1 MGTPMQSDGTMQ
13 EQQAVRAGWGIRS
26 RLLLVFL
33 VLSTVAALT
42 TAAIAIDA
50 IRSSGVDAQRISQEA
65 LRQQAESYLIQLTE
79 QGAREIDL
87 SLADIAGQVETV
99 GGYAAAAFDQ
109 RPADEAFW
117 PVDEH
122 MFLGSEGQYM
132 NGAEDVSSVFVPNTR
147 ALTASVSSDIA
158 ATAFLD
164 LLVPDVL
171 AGNPSTVA
179 VYLGTPRDVVRYYPN
194 IELGAVVPPDFA
206 VTGRPWYT
214 GALSNSRPDRRVWW
228 TEPYLDATGRG
239 LVTTAAMTVRGGRG
253 QLVGVVGFDVTLN
266 DLRVSVEAT
275 RYLQSGYPFVI
286 DQTGRAIALPS
297 QGYQDLL
304 GRPPA
309 PDEVGP
315 DLSASPTGFAPILSR
330 MAAGESGFETVSVAG
345 RELFVAFTPLQ
356 STAWSLGSVVEASE
370 VMAPAARLETQVQ
383 QATQSL
389 LFGRLLPAT
398 LGITAAVLLIGLL
411 LTTLIVRPIR
421 QVVDAATR
429 LGQGQLD
436 IQVPVRSRDELGAL
450 ASAFN
455 TMATQLRGLLT
466 GLEQRVSERT
476 RDLERQTLQLQT
488 AAEIAR
494 MAGES
499 LDPSQMMA
507 HAVELIRE
515 RFQFYHASMFLMDE
529 TGTWA
534 VLSAS
539 TGEAGRQLLARRHR
553 LSVGSASIVGW
564 VTANRLP
571 RVTNDVTQDPFYF
584 RNPLLP
590 DTRAEMAVPVM
601 AGNRLI
607 GALDVQSKTPYAFQE
622 ADIRAVEAIAA
633 ELATAFESTRVL
645 REAQVRLQDAEDLA
659 RARWRESWSRAVSG
673 ETSTTVHLGE
683 SAAGDGQ
690 LPVQEAARQSAG
702 EGKTVVLEDGRLAAT
717 PVVVRGETVATIA
730 ARKPLPGE
738 RWSDEDTAL
747 MEAVASQAGLALE
760 SARQY
765 SEERRRVI
773 ELEVVNRISQA
784 VSQLTNLDTLYRVIH
799 NQVNQVIGN
808 TDFLVALYDSDRD
821 EVSLPYVSEHGEIR
835 SEPAAALSQD
845 LLSEVVRVRTPLL
858 VEGDVQ
864 ETAQSMGLALYDLP
878 PKSWLGVP
886 MLVGESVVGAIV
898 VQDMTAENRY
908 TEDDAALLATVAS
921 QVGTALQNARLLE
934 QVRRTARR
942 QQLIHEI
949 TAKIRRSADVETV
962 LATAARELSRG
973 LTASRVVARLGKT
986 ADATPAEPPGD
997 GEGPADS
1004 KPEEAKA

>member
-1 MGTPMQSDGTMQ
+1 MRDQ
-13 EQQAVRAGWGIRS
+13 EDIRRGWGLRS

-50 IRSSGVDAQRISQEA
+50 IRSSGREAQQVSQEA
-65 LRQQAESYLIQLTE
+65 LREQAESYLIQLTQ

-87 SLADIAGQVETV
+87 TLGEIAGQVETAA
-99 GGYAAAAFDQ
+99 GYAAAALDR
-109 RPADEAFW
+109 RPGDESFW

-122 MFLGSEGQYM
+122 MFLGSDGQYM
-132 NGAEDVSSVFVPNTR
+132 NGAEDLSSVFVPNTR
-147 ALTASVSSDIA
+147 ALTTSIMNDIET
-158 ATAFLD
+158 TAYLD
-164 LLVPDVL
+164 LLIPDVL

-194 IELGAVVPPDFA
+194 IELGAVVPADFA

-214 GALSNSRPDRRVWW
+214 GALQDSRRDRPVWW

-239 LVTTAAMTVRGGRG
+239 LVTTAAMAVRGARG
-253 QLVGVVGFDVTLN
+253 QLVGVIGFDVTLN
-266 DLRVSVEAT
+266 DMRTSVEAT
-275 RYLQSGYPFVI
+275 RYLQSGYPFII
-286 DQTGRAIALPS
+286 DQTGRAIALPT

-304 GRPPA
+304 GRAPA

-315 DLSASPTGFAPILSR
+315 DLSGSPTGFAPILER
-330 MAAGESGFETVSVAG
+330 MAAGESGFETLLVGG
-345 RELFVAFTPLQ
+345 RELFVAFTPLET
-356 STAWSLGSVVEASE
+356 TAWSLGSVVEASQ
-370 VMAPAARLETQVQ
+370 VMAPAARLEAQVQ
-383 QATQSL
+383 QATQTL

-398 LGITAAVLLIGLL
+398 LAITAAVLILGLI
-411 LTTLIVRPIR
+411 LTTLLVRPIR

-429 LGQGQLD
+429 LGQGELD

-455 TMATQLRGLLT
+455 TMASQLRGLVT
-466 GLEQRVSERT
+466 GLEQRVAERT

-488 AAEIAR
+488 TAEIAR

-499 LDPSQMMA
+499 LDPSEMMSR
-507 HAVELIRE
+507 AVELIRE

-539 TGEAGRQLLARRHR
+539 TGEAGRQLLSRRHR

-571 RVTNDVTQDPFYF
+571 RVANDVAQDPFHF

-590 DTRAEMAVPVM
+590 DTRAEMAMPVM
-601 AGNRLI
+601 AGQRLI
-607 GALDVQSKTPYAFQE
+607 GALDVQSKTPYTFQE

-645 REAQVRLQDAEDLA
+645 RQTQIRLQDAEDLA
-659 RARWRESWSRAVSG
+659 RARWRESWSRAASG
-673 ETSTTVHLGE
+673 ELATVVRLGE
-683 SAAGDGQ
+683 SPSGDGQ
-690 LPVQEAARQSAG
+690 AAVDEAARQSAVA
-702 EGKTVVLEDGRLAAT
+702 GKTVNLEGGRLAAT
-717 PVVVRGETVATIA
+717 PVLVRGETVATIA
-730 ARKPLPGE
+730 ARKSVPGE
-738 RWSDEDTAL
+738 RWSEEETAL

-765 SEERRRVI
+765 SEERRRVV

-784 VSQLTNLDTLYRVIH
+784 VSQLSNLDTLYRVIH
-799 NQVNQVIGN
+799 NQVNQVIGS
-808 TDFLVALYDSDRD
+808 TDFLVALYDPDRD
-821 EVSLPYVSEHGEIR
+821 EVSLPYVSEHNEVR
-835 SEPAAALSQD
+835 SEGPVALTDD
-845 LLSEVVRVRTPLL
+845 LLSTVIRSRTPLL
-858 VEGDVQ
+858 IER
-864 ETAQSMGLALYDLP
+864 DLP
-878 PKSWLGVP
+878 RTARSLGVRLDDRPPKAWLGVP
-886 MLVGESVVGAIV
+886 MLVGEAIV
-898 VQDMTAENRY
+898 GVVAVQDMQSEGRY
-908 TEDDAALLATVAS
+908 SEDDAALLATVAS
-921 QVGTALQNARLLE
+921 QVGTALENARLLE
-934 QVRRTARR
+934 QLRRTARR

-949 TAKIRRSADVETV
+949 TAKIRRSADMETV

-973 LTASRVVARLGKT
+973 LTASRVVARLGKGAEGT
-986 ADATPAEPPGD
+986 EPPAESGKAGESPGTPPKK
-997 GEGPADS
+997 A
-1004 KPEEAKA
+1004 EEAQA

>member
-1 MGTPMQSDGTMQ
+1 MQDQRVIRT
-13 EQQAVRAGWGIRS
+13 GWGIRS

-50 IRSSGVDAQRISQEA
+50 IRSSGREAQQISQEA
-65 LRQQAESYLIQLTE
+65 LRDQAESYLIQLTQ

-87 SLADIAGQVETV
+87 TLGEIAGQVETV
-99 GGYAAAAFDQ
+99 AGYAGAALDRSPGA
-109 RPADEAFW
+109 EAFW
-117 PVDEH
+117 PAAEH
-122 MFLGSEGQYM
+122 MFLGSDGQYM
-132 NGAEDVSSVFVPNTR
+132 NGPEDVSSVFVPNTR
-147 ALTASVSSDIA
+147 ALTTSVLNDVE
-158 ATAFLD
+158 ATAYLD
-164 LLVPDVL
+164 LLIPDVL

-214 GALSNSRPDRRVWW
+214 GALDNSRPDQPVWW

-239 LVTTAAMTVRGGRG
+239 LVTTAAVTVRGARG
-253 QLVGVVGFDVTLN
+253 QLVGVVGFDITLN
-266 DLRVSVEAT
+266 DLRTSVEAT
-275 RYLQSGYPFVI
+275 HYLQSGYPFII
-286 DQTGRAIALPS
+286 DQTGRAVALPS
-297 QGYQDLL
+297 QGYQDIL
-304 GRPPA
+304 GRSPA

-315 DLSASPTGFAPILSR
+315 DLAGSPTGFATILER
-330 MAAGESGFETVSVAG
+330 MAAGESGFETLLVG
-345 RELFVAFTPLQ
+345 DRELFVAFTPLE
-356 STAWSLGSVVEASE
+356 STAWSLGSVVEASQ
-370 VMAPAARLETQVQ
+370 VMAPAARLEAQVE
-383 QATQSL
+383 QATQTL
-389 LFGRLLPAT
+389 LFSRLLPAT
-398 LGITAAVLLIGLL
+398 LAITAAVLLVGLL
-411 LTTLIVRPIR
+411 LTALIVRPIR

-455 TMATQLRGLLT
+455 TMAAQLRGLVT
-466 GLEQRVSERT
+466 GLEQRVAERT

-499 LDPSQMMA
+499 LDPPEMMSR
-507 HAVELIRE
+507 AVELIQD

-534 VLSAS
+534 LLSAS

-571 RVTNDVTQDPFYF
+571 RVANDVAQDPFYF

-590 DTRAEMAVPVM
+590 DTRAEMAMPVM
-601 AGNRLI
+601 AGQRLI

-645 REAQVRLQDAEDLA
+645 RETQIRLEDVEDLA
-659 RARWRESWSRAVSG
+659 RARWRESWSRAVAG
-673 ETSTTVHLGE
+673 ETETAVRLGE
-683 SAAGDGQ
+683 GPVGEGQAATDNAAR
-690 LPVQEAARQSAG
+690 EAAAQ
-702 EGKTVVLEDGRLAAT
+702 GKTVVLEDGRLAAT
-717 PVVVRGETVATIA
+717 PVLVRGETVATIA
-730 ARKPLPGE
+730 ARKPNPGE
-738 RWSDEDTAL
+738 RWSEEETAL
-747 MEAVASQAGLALE
+747 MEAVASQAALALE

-765 SEERRRVI
+765 SEERRRVV

-784 VSQLTNLDTLYRVIH
+784 VSQLSNLDTLYRVIH
-799 NQVNQVIGN
+799 NQVNQVIGR
-808 TDFLVALYDSDRD
+808 TDFLMAVYDPDRD
-821 EVSLPYVSEHGEIR
+821 EVALPYVSEHGEVR
-835 SEPAAALSQD
+835 SEEPVALADD
-845 LLSEVVRVRTPLL
+845 LLSVVIRSRAPLL
-858 VEGDVQ
+858 IERDMQ
-864 ETAQSMGLALYDLP
+864 QAAQSLGAKLTDRP

-886 MLVGESVVGAIV
+886 MLVGESVVGAV
-898 VQDMTAENRY
+898 AVQDLQTEGRY
-908 TEDDAALLATVAS
+908 SEDDAALLATVAS

-942 QQLIHEI
+942 QQLIHDI
-949 TAKIRRSADVETV
+949 TAKIRRSADIETV

-973 LTASRVVARLGKT
+973 LTASRVVARLGKS
-986 ADATPAEPPGD
+986 ADAAQAGPD
-997 GEGPADS
+997 SGPAGGGGAAPRP
-1004 KPEEAKA
+1004 KAEEADA